1 MDTRSAAHI
10 KLTKRLTPHPIDGM
24 RSMLEGFGPDVNKHD
39 RADVVIQACIAQGF
53 FTRAQIIDIAKQL
66 GLNPAHVA
74 IRLKAGAGR
83 NPDVYMW
90 HHDDDGQYSL
100 HA

>member
-1 MDTRSAAHI
+1 MNTRSAAHI
-10 KLTKRLTPHPIDGM
+10 KLTKQPAPNPIDGM

-39 RADVVIQACIAQGF
+39 RADVVIQACIAQSYV
-53 FTRAQIIDIAKQL
+53 TRSQIIDIAKQL

-74 IRLKAGAGR
+74 IRLKAGTGR
-83 NPDVYMW
+83 NPDGYMW
-90 HHDDDGQYSL
+90 HHDDEGQYSL